1 MIRPRPTAHISAEPF
16 GFFTPTSRYDF
27 NPRPDAWCPHCGA
40 KLSRSRPLGSIACA
54 PCEARILRAI
64 PADQLH
70 PELPAANQRWRR
82 HDRNRKTI
90 DCPGCGG
97 PMHYTATQC
106 RACRYPGQR

>member
-1 MIRPRPTAHISAEPF
+1 MIRPRPTQHVN
-16 GFFTPTSRYDF
+16 GTSHDYYHVFQPVPAGRA
-27 NPRPDAWCPHCGA
+27 DAWCACGA
-40 KLSRSRPLGSIACA
+40 KLSRYRSLGDIACA
-54 PCEARILRAI
+54 PCQARIALLV
-64 PADQLH
+64 PPSDLH